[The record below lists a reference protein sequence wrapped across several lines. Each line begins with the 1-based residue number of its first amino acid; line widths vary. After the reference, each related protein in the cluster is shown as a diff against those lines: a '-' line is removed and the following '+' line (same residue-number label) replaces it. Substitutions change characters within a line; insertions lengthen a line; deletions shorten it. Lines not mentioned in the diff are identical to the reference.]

1 MAGSKTKE
9 ALHPTVEVGQKW
21 LDRIRESEKREDK
34 WRKQAKRAEAIY
46 LNRTED
52 GAHRFFFNILH
63 SNIETI
69 VPAIYSQTPR
79 PDIRRRFADKDPAAK
94 QAALFLE
101 RSILVQIDDGTLDPE
116 MEALSGSS
124 FTAGRG
130 VIRLRLVEEDAET
143 GEIDDETKDEAQEAA
158 SFDAEDGEEAD
169 AETGEGEYQDG
180 VLGQLTAQKLQR
192 ITFEAVPWDDFRFG
206 AAKRWEDVPWVAFRH
221 SITEEQI
228 KAWSEDEGAKAQVK
242 SVSSGALDD
251 SEADK
256 GDVPVWE
263 IWCKYS
269 KTVKFIRARDGVIY
283 KTADDPLGLT
293 GFFPCIRPIQPI
305 ERNGDLMPVAP
316 FELYADLAEE
326 LDATTRRIQKLIAGV
341 KVRGGAAAGE
351 LIKGIKE
358 IAEMDDN
365 EIAEIRGV
373 EAFAQQGGLEKG
385 ITWWPIEKSIEA
397 ITALAQHRD
406 QIKATIYE
414 VTGISDI
421 VRGASNAQETA
432 TAQQIK
438 SQWGS
443 LRIQKMQRLIER
455 GVREIFV
462 MCAELIATRFTK
474 ETLEA
479 ITGLQYTP
487 EVDAIFKNRVSRF
500 YRIDVETDSTI
511 KADMTKSKAEMS
523 EFLAGTAQYIGA
535 VGPAVQQ
542 GMMPGQLAVEIFGA
556 FAKTFRLG
564 KQAEDALEQ
573 LAEQAKQPQQ
583 AQIPPEVQQ
592 QMQRGMQMIQ
602 QLQTELQKVTA
613 ENQQMKSDQSI
624 KSQELQNKTAIE
636 QQKLELEREKLGI
649 DRERAKMDLR
659 TAEHSINTADRA
671 TAAQE
676 RVSDPGLI
684 SNGVAEKLVPV
695 MAETI
700 ANAVAPA
707 LAQAVAQTIEVASS
721 RKPPRMRRVPKYDA
735 QGLNIVEVVEEP
747 IEDFP
752 QIGIN

>member
-21 LDRIRESEKREDK
+21 LDRIKDSEKREDK

-79 PDIRRRFADKDPAAK
+79 PDIRRRFADKDPVAK

-116 MEALSGSS
+116 MEALSSSS

-143 GEIDDETKDEAQEAA
+143 GEIDDEVNDEAQEAA
-158 SFDAEDGEEAD
+158 IFDAEGGED
-169 AETGEGEYQDG
+169 DDLETP
-180 VLGQLTAQKLQR
+180 VGQIPEQKLQR

-228 KAWSEDEGAKAQVK
+228 KAWSEDEGVKAQVK

-256 GDVPVWE
+256 GDVPIWE

-438 SQWGS
+438 NQWGS

-511 KADMTKSKAEMS
+511 KADMTKSKSEMS
-523 EFLAGTAQYIGA
+523 EFLAGTAQYISA

-564 KQAEDALEQ
+564 KQADDALEQ

-583 AQIPPEVQQ
+583 QIPPEVEQ
-592 QMQRGMQMIQ
+592 QMQQGMDMIQ
-602 QLQTELQKVTA
+602 QLQAELQKVTA
-613 ENQQMKSDQSI
+613 ENQQMKADQSV
-624 KSQELQNKTAIE
+624 KMAELEAKTAME
-636 QQKLELEREKLGI
+636 AQKLDLEREKLGI
-649 DRERAKMDLR
+649 ERERAVMDVR
-659 TAEHSINTADRA
+659 TAQHSIETADRA

-676 RVSDPGLI
+676 RASDTDSISETVAKKVEPLVVDVVSKVLTEAVATVVPQVMASLPPPKMTVPKMKRTPVRDPETGLI
-684 SNGVAEKLVPV
+684 QY
-695 MAETI
+695 TI
-700 ANAVAPA
+700 D
-707 LAQAVAQTIEVASS
+707 EH
-721 RKPPRMRRVPKYDA
+721 
-735 QGLNIVEVVEEP
+735 
-747 IEDFP
+747 IEDDM
-752 QIGIN
+752 QAELVN